1 MQCKVSLGKKGHKIE
16 IDMDRVY
23 RLIDSG
29 KTVNQVADEFGVS
42 AMTIYRRHWE
52 YQESKMKKSEGLPRL
67 PDE

>member
-1 MQCKVSLGKKGHKIE
+1 
-16 IDMDRVY
+16 MDRVY
-23 RLIDSG
+23 SLIDSG
-29 KTVNQVADEFGVS
+29 MTVNQVANEFGVS

>member
-1 MQCKVSLGKKGHKIE
+1 MQSKVSLGKKGHKIN

-23 RLIDSG
+23 SLIDSG
-29 KTVNQVADEFGVS
+29 MTVNQVADEFGVS

-52 YQESKMKKSEGLPRL
+52 YQESKMKESEGLPRL